1 MSSPHPER
9 IVRYGAAIRI
19 NHWIVAISFVLLAL
33 SGLALF
39 HPALFWLT
47 NLFGGGPWT
56 RILHPFIGCFM
67 VAAFFLLGVKFWR
80 DNALQQRDWI
90 WLRKINDVVNNREQ
104 NLPEVGRYNG
114 GQKLLF
120 FTLVVCLA
128 CLLLSGIVIWRQYFS
143 GYFSIGVVRLGALA
157 HAFFGFV
164 LICAIVVHIY
174 AGIWVKGSIRAM
186 TRGWVTPG
194 WAWKHHR
201 AWFREVTKGIQQR

>member
-1 MSSPHPER
+1 MTSRHSER
-9 IVRYGAAIRI
+9 IVRYSAATRI

-39 HPALFWLT
+39 HPALFWLAA
-47 NLFGGGPWT
+47 LFGGGPWT

-67 VAAFFLLGVKFWR
+67 VAAFSLLGMKLWR
-80 DNALQQRDWI
+80 DNMLQPRDWT
-90 WLRKINDVVNNREQ
+90 WLRRIKDVVNNREES
-104 NLPEVGRYNG
+104 LPEVGRYNG
-114 GQKLLF
+114 GQKLLY
-120 FTLVVCLA
+120 FTIVICLA

-143 GYFSIGVVRLGALA
+143 GYFSIGAVRLGALA

-164 LICAIVVHIY
+164 LVCSIVVHIY

-186 TRGWVTPG
+186 TRGWVTLG

>member
-1 MSSPHPER
+1 MISRDPQR
-9 IVRYGAAIRI
+9 IVRYDAVTRV

-39 HPALFWLT
+39 HPAMFWLT

-67 VAAFFLLGVKFWR
+67 VAAFSLLALKFWR
-80 DNALQQRDWI
+80 DNTLQQRDWL
-90 WLRKINDVVNNREQ
+90 WLLKIRDVIKNREEY
-104 NLPEVGRYNG
+104 LPEVGRYNG

-120 FTLVVCLA
+120 FTIVICLG

-143 GYFSIGVVRLGALA
+143 GYFSIGVVRLGALV
-157 HAFFGFV
+157 HALFGFI
-164 LICAIVVHIY
+164 LICAIIVHIY
-174 AGIWVKGSIRAM
+174 AAIWVKGSIRAM
-186 TRGWVTPG
+186 TRGWVTLG

-201 AWFREVTKGIQQR
+201 AWFREVTKGMQQR

>member
-1 MSSPHPER
+1 MSLRDPER
-9 IVRYGAAIRI
+9 IERYSAATRI
-19 NHWIVAISFVLLAL
+19 NHWVIAISFVLLAL
-33 SGLALF
+33 SGLAIF

-67 VAAFFLLGVKFWR
+67 VAAFILLGMKIWR
-80 DNALQQRDWI
+80 DNALEQRDWI

-104 NLPEVGRYNG
+104 YLPEVGRYNG

-120 FTLVVCLA
+120 LIMVVCLV
-128 CLLLSGIVIWRQYFS
+128 CLLVSGVVIWHQYFS
-143 GYFSIGVVRLGALA
+143 GYFPIGVLRLGALA

-164 LICAIVVHIY
+164 LICAIIVHIY
-174 AGIWVKGSIRAM
+174 AGIWVKGSVRAM

>member
-1 MSSPHPER
+1 MSSHPGR
-9 IVRYGAAIRI
+9 IVRYSAATRI
-19 NHWIVAISFVLLAL
+19 NHWIIAISFVLLAL

-47 NLFGGGPWT
+47 GLFGGGPWT

-67 VAAFFLLGVKFWR
+67 VAAFFLLGMKLWR
-80 DNALQQRDWI
+80 DNALQQRDWT
-90 WLRKINDVVNNREQ
+90 WLREIDDVVNNREQ

-120 FTLVVCLA
+120 FAIIVCLA
-128 CLLLSGIVIWRQYFS
+128 CLLLSGIVIWREYFS
-143 GYFSIGVVRLGALA
+143 GYFSIGVLRLGALA
-157 HAFFGFV
+157 HAFFAFV
-164 LICAIVVHIY
+164 LICAIIVHIY

-201 AWFREVTKGIQQR
+201 AWFREVTKGSQQR